1 MGTNQLVQRTLLT
14 FFHSFKIMSHESK
27 TSVSFVQV
35 ISWGLIIAM
44 AVVGFLWSKVIA
56 IDSELDA
63 QKDKEMEILL
73 KVTKIEKDV
82 ELLLKLHQ

>member
-1 MGTNQLVQRTLLT
+1 
-14 FFHSFKIMSHESK
+14 MSHESK

-44 AVVGFLWSKVIA
+44 AVVGLLWSKVIA
-56 IDSELDA
+56 IDNELDA